1 MSLGAL
7 LRMNGY
13 AVLVVFVI
21 IGVPMFA
28 FFQIEFCRYER
39 EMKRLGIPP
48 ERW

>member
-1 MSLGAL
+1 MDWNAAL
-7 LRMNGY
+7 L
-13 AVLVVFVI
+13 VLLI

-39 EMKRLGIPP
+39 EMKRRGIPP